1 MLFEALQQA
10 AVVTGD
16 FDYQVIRTQVQKFD
30 NRPGILDV
38 VSCYGIRGAGNV
50 DVVTEQ
56 DLRIN
61 NVQELYQRAGLTE
74 VQVQREAQLAACLIW
89 RLEK

>member
-1 MLFEALQQA
+1 M
-10 AVVTGD
+10 G
-16 FDYQVIRTQVQKFD
+16 R
-30 NRPGILDV
+30 
-38 VSCYGIRGAGNV
+38 YGIRGAGNV